1 MGFRRSLAF
10 SRPRGGVHNRQG
22 RPGQPIYR
30 EQPMSTANY
39 RELPRTRSNL
49 PSKRCKYQEK
59 SYRLTTT
66 FYVSVGRA

>member
-10 SRPRGGVHNRQG
+10 SLHFPASRGGVHNRQG

-39 RELPRTRSNL
+39 REHV
-49 PSKRCKYQEK
+49 QI
-59 SYRLTTT
+59 YRQKDANIRKK
-66 FYVSVGRA
+66 VIV